1 MLRQHNNRLSCV
13 EKTLSLQSESRG
25 VDARTEELA
34 YSPER
39 VTLWRLWP
47 NPEARIP
54 HVETMGCTKL
64 FHV

>member
-1 MLRQHNNRLSCV
+1 MLRQHDNRLSCV

-39 VTLWRLWP
+39 VTLATLTQPRGPDPSRGNHGLY
-47 NPEARIP
+47 
-54 HVETMGCTKL
+54 
-64 FHV
+64 